1 MKQSSSNRTPV
12 HHILNLI
19 WLPLWDL
26 LASHA
31 QIPVKAQPVESLI
44 PTHPFFYF
52 NNCFPFRSLH
62 LTLYIFSKKMLIAVG
77 PPRWSQDHHL
87 IGHSHSRAS
96 SISLQNSTSA
106 LRLGAQVKR
115 NVSNPFDIL
124 YHPESGHSSGNSRD
138 ESIPKD
144 VSELTPYKTASYL
157 QIERDIH
164 AGHSPARSSGI
175 SRNLGSLPPVVTVI
189 DEKLKRGNLII
200 SRLAS
205 LRLRN
210 SIRRR
215 NKMVRKTDLDA
226 EKSPLVF
233 SVASSKKKRKSRLS
247 FVFPIKRRTL
257 FKYRPVLLLPS
268 LRFRSQKDVD
278 EYFVYNNIAS
288 LMKDVVPRTM
298 MTYDYSSIVK
308 IEPQLRQSTQ
318 QFAISRASDFTMVTT
333 PKTTLHRFSLLQGEK
348 LVEPVH
354 PLSLAKTPS
363 ETVSQVEKRQ
373 IFISTVYAKY
383 KDQVFAGKH
392 QVPPRLDQVMPFE
405 ADMLAPE
412 EKVAI
417 DTKLALEVLLRRT
430 LAAKID
436 YRLKKSGVGLAPVS
450 SRSGDLTLGGNSLS
464 SSDSANYQSKE
475 YRPKR
480 YRPHKDNLSKSHD
493 TESFDTDQFMKQSL
507 LSEVLPSPQVSFA
520 LKIFDFDQISVRDLD
535 PKKQAEKMSQ
545 RGSRTNSVRNSRM
558 NSAKNSRKN
567 SLKESLKH
575 SKKSG
580 SPEYMVNPLTPGYNT
595 PGAPLSTSSIYSG
608 ERFSRQSSMRASLAV
623 SEMFVN
629 DFNKFY
635 YESERKKAESEYKSL
650 SNINLYSFQPLNRSS
665 HTIST
670 LSVPSGQNATSNS
683 ENLTG
688 DLTGNLSGDLSG
700 NLSSNFSG
708 NLSGNLTGNSTEN
721 IESSYDST
729 NSGNKLRELGTLG
742 TLGERSSL
750 SFTSSYPRQKRD
762 SKSTTDTS
770 VMHSLDNLADSVNEY
785 LLSEGGP
792 DLADETPTPG
802 KLNASSVYTDSI
814 NQLGLDVTYGI
825 PSPRDSISPHN
836 AAANASA
843 NASAYPDITQQFSL
857 ESIVQNLQKEKEYDQ
872 GLLNINYSASPKMV
886 EESRSFEKELMSFQ
900 GSVHGGQTEV
910 SFSRQS
916 NSGSDDSSI
925 SPLRT
930 MRSEV
935 MELRR

>member
-1 MKQSSSNRTPV
+1 
-12 HHILNLI
+12 
-19 WLPLWDL
+19 
-26 LASHA
+26 
-31 QIPVKAQPVESLI
+31 
-44 PTHPFFYF
+44 
-52 NNCFPFRSLH
+52 
-62 LTLYIFSKKMLIAVG
+62 MLIAVG
-77 PPRWSQDHHL
+77 PPRWSQDLNL

-124 YHPESGHSSGNSRD
+124 YHRESGQSSGKSRD

-164 AGHSPARSSGI
+164 AGHSPARSSGF
-175 SRNLGSLPPVVTVI
+175 SRNLGTLPPVVTVI
-189 DEKLKRGNLII
+189 DENLKRGNLIV

-210 SIRRR
+210 SIRQR
-215 NKMVRKTDLDA
+215 NRMVRKTDLDA

-233 SVASSKKKRKSRLS
+233 SVATGKKKRRSKLS

-257 FKYRPVLLLPS
+257 FKYRPVLPLPS

-308 IEPQLRQSTQ
+308 IEPQLRQSAQ
-318 QFAISRASDFTMVTT
+318 QFAISRASDFIMVTT
-333 PKTTLHRFSLLQGEK
+333 AKPNLHRFSLLQGEK
-348 LVEPVH
+348 LVESVRS
-354 PLSLAKTPS
+354 LSLAKTPS
-363 ETVSQVEKRQ
+363 DTVSQVEKRQ
-373 IFISTVYAKY
+373 IFISTVYSKY

-436 YRLKKSGVGLAPVS
+436 YRLKKSGMDLVPVS
-450 SRSGDLTLGGNSLS
+450 SRSGDLTFGGNSLS

-480 YRPHKDNLSKSHD
+480 SMPHKDNLSKSHD

-520 LKIFDFDQISVRDLD
+520 LKIFDYDQISVRDLD
-535 PKKQAEKMSQ
+535 PKKQAEKMSLRDSQ
-545 RGSRTNSVRNSRM
+545 RNSRA
-558 NSAKNSRKN
+558 NSARNSRTASARNSRKN

-575 SKKSG
+575 SKNSG
-580 SPEYMVNPLTPGYNT
+580 SPEYMENPQTPAYTT

-608 ERFSRQSSMRASLAV
+608 ERFSRQSSMRAPLAV

-635 YESERKKAESEYKSL
+635 YESERKRAEGEFKSL

-688 DLTGNLSGDLSG
+688 S
-700 NLSSNFSG
+700 FSG
-708 NLSGNLTGNSTEN
+708 NLTGNLTGNSTEN

-729 NSGNKLRELGTLG
+729 NSGEKLRELG

-770 VMHSLDNLADSVNEY
+770 VMHSLDNLADSVHEY
-785 LLSEGGP
+785 LLAEGGP
-792 DLADETPTPG
+792 DLADDTPTPG
-802 KLNASSVYTDSI
+802 KLTASSVYTDSI

-836 AAANASA
+836 AAA
-843 NASAYPDITQQFSL
+843 YPDISQQFSL
-857 ESIVQNLQKEKEYDQ
+857 ESIVQTLQKEKEYDQ
-872 GLLNINYSASPKMV
+872 GLLNINYSASPKMI
-886 EESRSFEKELMSFQ
+886 EETRSFNKELMSFQ

-930 MRSEV
+930 MRSKV
-935 MELRR
+935 RQLGR